1 MEQKM
6 CLSFLIKHLFV
17 LYVLILYFKTTS
29 APSLSLSGVA
39 VVHKTSDV
47 FNIEERIAQQFIFIW
62 SRKYSQ
68 SIKFRIFIA
77 NTDLGVHL
85 LFVMLFP
92 HFQA

>member
-1 MEQKM
+1 M

-47 FNIEERIAQQFIFIW
+47 FNIEERIAQQFIFI
-62 SRKYSQ
+62 
-68 SIKFRIFIA
+68 
-77 NTDLGVHL
+77 
-85 LFVMLFP
+85 
-92 HFQA
+92 